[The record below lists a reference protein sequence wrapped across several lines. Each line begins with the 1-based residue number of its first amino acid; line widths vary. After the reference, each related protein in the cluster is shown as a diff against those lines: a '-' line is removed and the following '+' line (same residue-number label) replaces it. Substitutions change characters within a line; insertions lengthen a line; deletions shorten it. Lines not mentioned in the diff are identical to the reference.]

1 MKKSLIA
8 LAVLSTIAG
17 SVAAQSSVTV
27 YGRADVGYKDYSTT
41 NVAQTKVNT
50 ENLSYSAF
58 TTSRLGFMGTE
69 DLGGGLKASFM
80 LEGALQTS
88 VPTVSSNETSP
99 FQFGRQQW
107 VRLSTANA
115 GSLTVGKTDSLVKG
129 VMDNFDAGY
138 SNNLTGAYDGMGT
151 STAGG
156 ISGSNV
162 IGNQRD
168 VVARYTSPKFSGFDV
183 TVGLL
188 KQSSDSTTAAA
199 ATENASGTEIGATYT
214 AGKLALSAGYRT
226 ADTKTNA
233 TAGVAG
239 NCISTAG
246 AITQILGTADCG
258 TGLTRLSGTKAIA
271 AVNSTTD
278 STALGA
284 SYDFGQV
291 VGFVQYFDQDAKNN
305 VDGTK
310 VAEDAYAVGIRVPM
324 GKTTLFASYTDGEQ
338 TNASNVKSDFSG
350 MQAGVKYDLSKR
362 TYGYAAY
369 GEAEM
374 QQVGAAKAK
383 ATNLAVGIVHSF

>member
-1 MKKSLIA
+1 
-8 LAVLSTIAG
+8 
-17 SVAAQSSVTV
+17 V
-27 YGRADVGYKDYSTT
+27 YGRLDAGYKDYSTT
-41 NVAQTKVNT
+41 TKAQATTNT
-50 ENLSYSAF
+50 ENISYSAF

-69 DLGGGLKASFM
+69 DLGGGITARFM

-107 VRLSTANA
+107 VSLSSAKSGT
-115 GSLTVGKTDSLVKG
+115 LMLGKTDSLVKG

-151 STAGG
+151 STAGE

-188 KQSSDSTTAAA
+188 KQSSDSVTGGA
-199 ATENASGTEIGATYT
+199 ATETGSGTEIGSTYT
-214 AGKLALSAGYRT
+214 AGKLALSAGYRS
-226 ADTKTNA
+226 ADTMTNA
-233 TAGVAG
+233 VAGVIG
-239 NCISTAG
+239 QCMTTATG
-246 AITQILGTADCG
+246 VLVETPTAAACTSAQTRV
-258 TGLTRLSGTKAIA
+258 TGSNPVA
-271 AVNSTTD
+271 AVNSTTN

-284 SYDFGQV
+284 SYNFGPV
-291 VGFVQYFDQDAKNN
+291 VGFAQYFDQDIKNN

-310 VAEDAYAVGIRVPM
+310 VAEDAIAVGVRVPM

-338 TNASNVKSDFSG
+338 TNATNVKSDFKG
-350 MQAGVKYDLSKR
+350 MQIGAKYDLSKR
-362 TYGYAAY
+362 TYGYVAY
-369 GEAEM
+369 GEAEL
-374 QQVGAAKAK
+374 QQVGAGKAK
-383 ATNLAVGIVHSF
+383 AENLAVGITHSF